1 MAEMNSQAR
10 AYSLYE
16 LVPNILR
23 YTFNN
28 LYMLQRIWYC
38 YSRYHLVTTNYVTFV
53 RLAAWPT
60 CGVLMHFSQ

>member
-1 MAEMNSQAR
+1 MYIVKYLELVHMVEMHSQAR
-10 AYSLYE
+10 AFSPYE

-38 YSRYHLVTTNYVTFV
+38 YLLYHSVTTNYVTIV
-53 RLAAWPT
+53 RLTA
-60 CGVLMHFSQ
+60 